1 MMQVASTSHLATST
15 PFHADLNLS
24 SVILDHVALNQS
36 ANPAPPI
43 PAPQVSNLGMVE
55 LHLPP
60 SKASEVSIPEEV
72 NVDQVTC
79 TNHQLC
85 LDLPLTYQL
94 QSLEATVDLI
104 VKVTSIQLGDV
115 QVPEDHWE
123 EVVNIQKE
131 WRTRVNRGDP
141 LQISLVPLQPGLVK
155 VGIAV
160 ISSPLTPPMSIS
172 NTLISCQVESPNI
185 QVRRESIS

>member
-1 MMQVASTSHLATST
+1 MQVASTSHLATST

-36 ANPAPPI
+36 ANPAPQI

-60 SKASEVSIPEEV
+60 SKAREVSIPKEV
-72 NVDQVTC
+72 NLDQVTC
-79 TNHQLC
+79 TNHQLR

-94 QSLEATVDLI
+94 QSLEAMVDLI

-131 WRTRVNRGDP
+131 WRTRVNRGGQGHEAKGQERWAAEGD
-141 LQISLVPLQPGLVK
+141 
-155 VGIAV
+155 
-160 ISSPLTPPMSIS
+160 
-172 NTLISCQVESPNI
+172 
-185 QVRRESIS
+185 